1 MKKELLE
8 YCYKYQK
15 QWLYESGSSQR
26 EFDCL
31 IHLVESDTITTYEEL
46 AEYGMEF

>member
-1 MKKELLE
+1 MKKELLD

-15 QWLYESGSSQR
+15 DYVAENNQR

-31 IHLVESDTITTYEEL
+31 VALVEEGNITTFKQL
-46 AEYGMEF
+46 AEYGMEY

>member
-8 YCYKYQK
+8 YCYKWEREYVYDVGK
-15 QWLYESGSSQR
+15 R

-31 IHLVESDTITTYEEL
+31 IFLVEEGNVTSFEQL
-46 AEYGMEF
+46 AEYGMDY